1 MSDLVLSVPK
11 ELRRGHSRWN
21 ESASVAEGV
30 ELIKLMC
37 RNFGLADFGN
47 SEVLDMG
54 CGSKLVQA
62 ILDRRLP
69 LRRYTG
75 VDVFPDLIDF
85 LKQNVTDPRF
95 NFQLLNTRN
104 EMYNPGG
111 KPLTA
116 DTKLDVVEH
125 SFDIICLF
133 SVFTHLAPDDYVA
146 MLQMLRRYVKPGGR
160 LIFSLFV
167 NETTAGGMGFMDT
180 YHKNWKG
187 DYSAS
192 TSDQVEQHKQFL
204 ENAVAA
210 GGPPDYFDVYPAHP
224 LKATMYSRNYALR
237 LVENTGWKVESLNDP
252 EKYIQ
257 HYMIC
262 RPV

>member
-11 ELRRGHSRWN
+11 ELRRGNSRWN
-21 ESASVAEGV
+21 EPASVAEGV

-47 SEVLDMG
+47 SDVLDMG

-75 VDVFPDLIDF
+75 VDIFPDLIDF

-95 NFQLLNTRN
+95 SFRLLNTRN
-104 EMYNPGG
+104 EMYNPAGE
-111 KPLTA
+111 PLTA
-116 DTKLDVVEH
+116 DTELDVAEH

-133 SVFTHLAPDDYVA
+133 SVFTHLAPHDYEA
-146 MLQMLRRYVKPGGR
+146 MLKMLRRYVKPEGR
-160 LIFSLFV
+160 LLFSLFV
-167 NETTAGGMGFMDT
+167 NETTAGGLGFMDSF
-180 YHKNWKG
+180 HKSWSG

-192 TSDQVEQHKQFL
+192 KHAEHHKQFL
-204 ENAVAA
+204 ENAAVA
-210 GGPPDYFDVYPAHP
+210 GGPPDFFDVFPAQP
-224 LKATMYSRNYALR
+224 LQVAMYSRDYALR
-237 LVENTGWKVESLNDP
+237 LVEGTGWEVESLNDP
-252 EKYIQ
+252 EKNIQ

-262 RPV
+262 RPA